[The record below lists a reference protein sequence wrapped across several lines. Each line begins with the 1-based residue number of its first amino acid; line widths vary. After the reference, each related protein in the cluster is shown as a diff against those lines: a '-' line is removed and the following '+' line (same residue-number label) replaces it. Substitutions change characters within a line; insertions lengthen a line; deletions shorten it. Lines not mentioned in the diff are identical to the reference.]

1 MTPAAPFF
9 LIASAVLLAGAAI
22 APVASPEPAPAP
34 APAPGEVELQAPAAQ
49 AEPDYTT
56 RMSQPPLVGEYDPA
70 TAPPPYAA
78 PPDEDGLRQCVGPD
92 GVPIFTDRRCE
103 DLGATPQQAPAVAG
117 AHTVPG
123 LVRVRTCAR
132 NQDDLLAGVRAA
144 LENHDANRLADYYHW
159 TGMGTSEGYR
169 LMERLTSFSARPVVD
184 VQLVHSA
191 RPDADPYADPWFG
204 AAPPPSPFEEVDPEV
219 AQAGEA
225 PAPPRR
231 RPHALLL
238 RVDQMRGETDA
249 ASTITYFRLLTNA
262 GCWWMRF

>member
-1 MTPAAPFF
+1 MSLAAPFS
-9 LIASAVLLAGAAI
+9 LLASAALMAAAAI
-22 APVASPEPAPAP
+22 TPVASPEPRTAPEEVLVEAP
-34 APAPGEVELQAPAAQ
+34 VTG
-49 AEPDYTT
+49 AESDYTT

-144 LENHDANRLADYYHW
+144 LESHDANRLADYYHW
-159 TGMGTSEGYR
+159 TGMGSSEGYR
-169 LMERLTSFSARPVVD
+169 LMERLTTFSARPVVD

-191 RPDADPYADPWFG
+191 RPEADPYADPWFG
-204 AAPPPSPFEEVDPEV
+204 AAPPPSPFEEVDPDL
-219 AQAGEA
+219 AQASEA